1 MIHSWGGMVICV
13 LEIYNS
19 KAVNH
24 FHPPPWQHS
33 VYSDGSSRGRGS
45 TTPMLYFGFL
55 LWQAPSLT
63 QPVEGRLSFTLHFQ
77 ATSHHWGKLGQE
89 LRSLEEKQRNRYRLL
104 TCSLVHSCSA
114 SFLAQSRMTC
124 PGMGL
129 STISWTLAHQPLVN
143 VILTDN
149 ATVLS
154 DETVLHLRFPGD
166 FRLFPVDNKN
176 YPAHLTFWRGV
187 SSRYCHHQAVATVK
201 RGQRTFPREANGS
214 VSSPGIERA
223 KAKIPSKSRSVNQ
236 WVSLGHLQ
244 EHGWRKGCWITEK
257 FQPPSNIS
265 LG

>member
-1 MIHSWGGMVICV
+1 MTTFSIQWWVKPGEGFNNTHALFWCSAVTSTITNTACGG
-13 LEIYNS
+13 
-19 KAVNH
+19 KAF
-24 FHPPPWQHS
+24 FHL
-33 VYSDGSSRGRGS
+33 
-45 TTPMLYFGFL
+45 TL
-55 LWQAPSLT
+55 LGHKPSL
-63 QPVEGRLSFTLHFQ
+63 R
-77 ATSHHWGKLGQE
+77 KLGQE
-89 LRSLEEKQRNRYRLL
+89 LRSLEQKQRNRYRLL

-176 YPAHLTFWRGV
+176 YPAHHTFWRGV
-187 SSRYCHHQAVATVK
+187 SSSYCHHQAVATVK

-214 VSSPGIERA
+214 ASWPGIERA
-223 KAKIPSKSRSVNQ
+223 KAKIPFKSRSVNQ

-244 EHGWRKGCWITEK
+244 EHGWRKGCRITEK
-257 FQPPSNIS
+257 FQPPSNMS